1 MKRDDPWIGL
11 ATFLI
16 AIGFIAVVPP
26 LLDREY
32 LLTSWLGG
40 MERPIGIMALVVG
53 GSCSRPPSSPVP
65 ERPARGQPDRSVA
78 ARHGWDLD
86 DTSPTEPRRTP
97 SPADRRAAADRLTP
111 CLERSA
117 VR

>member
-53 GSCSRPPSSPVP
+53 GAVFAAAKLRQFRNAPPV
-65 ERPARGQPDRSVA
+65 V
-78 ARHGWDLD
+78 
-86 DTSPTEPRRTP
+86 SPTDPSLLATSGTSTATSQTEALPDAPDP
-97 SPADRRAAADRLTP
+97 SPRIDAPPPTG
-111 CLERSA
+111 
-117 VR
+117 

>member
-11 ATFLI
+11 ATFLL

-32 LLTSWLGG
+32 LLTAWLGG

-53 GSCSRPPSSPVP
+53 GVVFAAAKLRQFRNAPPVVSPTDP
-65 ERPARGQPDRSVA
+65 SLLATAGTST
-78 ARHGWDLD
+78 
-86 DTSPTEPRRTP
+86 TSPTEPAPDAPDP
-97 SPADRRAAADRLTP
+97 SPRIDAPPPTG
-111 CLERSA
+111 
-117 VR
+117 